1 LLLVYGMTPSNPFP
15 DPPQRPKDSDPSDMT
30 DFEKNT
36 TSEELKK
43 DLPGPPLGT
52 SRTPGSA
59 ETEPDSG
66 IRNK

>member
-1 LLLVYGMTPSNPFP
+1 
-15 DPPQRPKDSDPSDMT
+15 MT

-43 DLPGPPLGT
+43 DTPGPPLGT

-59 ETEPDSG
+59 EAEPDPG
-66 IRNK
+66 TQNT